1 MEKRFGKLSRLA
13 ASLAYS
19 LQMIL
24 YMGIV
29 LYAPALALEALTGI
43 SQFAAILSV
52 GKHFRVDIDI
62 NINIC
67 SKVWCVHFIQQ

>member
-1 MEKRFGKLSRLA
+1 MLGKCINVFVFFSQYLEKRFGKSCRLA

-29 LYAPALALEALTGI
+29 LYAPSLALEALMGI
-43 SQFAAILSV
+43 GRTAAILTV
-52 GKHFRVDIDI
+52 
-62 NINIC
+62 
-67 SKVWCVHFIQQ
+67 SK